1 MRLENKGVRA
11 PRLAGLALGAVC
23 LALAAAGPALAA
35 GSDVVATVNGKTIT
49 EADVSVLKEL
59 MGSALKKVPDANRRQ
74 MLVNILVQTQ
84 VLADVAEKAG
94 LDQTPDFKRRLA
106 WFRMQALRNAYVRKE
121 VDSKITDADVKARYE
136 EMVKQVKPKVEIRAS
151 HILVKSEAEAK
162 QIIAQLDKG
171 ADFATLAKE
180 KSIGP
185 SKSHGGDLGFFGKGR
200 MVPEFDKAAF
210 ALKVG
215 EYSKQPVKTQFG
227 WHVIKV
233 VDERK
238 VAPPT
243 FDQVKEGLRQRMQAV
258 ELRKVVQDLESKAK
272 IEMKQPAK
280 Q

>member
-49 EADVSVLKEL
+49 EADVSMLKDL

-185 SKSHGGDLGFFGKGR
+185 SKSRGGDLGYFGQGR